1 MPIGYCNNYKTHKI
15 VVLKQTRS
23 NIQSR
28 PRVSKVRVIFL
39 CTFPYGLPTKY
50 GWAVE
55 KWWIFSIVHY
65 SKINY
70 SNNKLYA

>member
-1 MPIGYCNNYKTHKI
+1 MI
-15 VVLKQTRS
+15 LLF
-23 NIQSR
+23 IQSSSDFFVHFFNILSR
-28 PRVSKVRVIFL
+28 L
-39 CTFPYGLPTKY
+39 PYGLPTKY

-55 KWWIFSIVHY
+55 KRWIVSIVHY